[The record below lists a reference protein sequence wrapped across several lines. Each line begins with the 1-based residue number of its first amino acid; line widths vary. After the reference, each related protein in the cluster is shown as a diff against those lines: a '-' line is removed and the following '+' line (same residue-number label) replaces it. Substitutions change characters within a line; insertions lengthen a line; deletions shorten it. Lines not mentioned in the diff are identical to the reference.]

1 MSKEEKVEL
10 NRFTTLINPLLLSN
24 IKLVSYFTNKKL
36 YEVINESLELYIE
49 DFEIK
54 YNTKIDS
61 IIQLQNS
68 FNHDMKRIKNQLL
81 NKYDIVYSS
90 PAKRCIAL
98 AESLKFGEIIKDKR
112 LLEIDFGDW
121 EGIEWDQIDKNLKPK
136 PGSYRGRLSSEPE
149 NIRKTLLSNK
159 NA

>member
-1 MSKEEKVEL
+1 MSEKEKVEL

-68 FNHDMKRIKNQLL
+68 FNQKVEK
-81 NKYDIVYSS
+81 
-90 PAKRCIAL
+90 
-98 AESLKFGEIIKDKR
+98 ESKK
-112 LLEIDFGDW
+112 
-121 EGIEWDQIDKNLKPK
+121 
-136 PGSYRGRLSSEPE
+136 
-149 NIRKTLLSNK
+149 
-159 NA
+159 

>member
-1 MSKEEKVEL
+1 MSKEQKTEL

-36 YEVINESLELYIE
+36 YEVINDSLKLYIE

-68 FNHDMKRIKNQLL
+68 FNQKVEK
-81 NKYDIVYSS
+81 
-90 PAKRCIAL
+90 
-98 AESLKFGEIIKDKR
+98 ESKK
-112 LLEIDFGDW
+112 
-121 EGIEWDQIDKNLKPK
+121 
-136 PGSYRGRLSSEPE
+136 
-149 NIRKTLLSNK
+149 
-159 NA
+159 